1 MLNDKIT
8 VFLTDGEADIFEDAT
23 SEPGVMDV
31 YVRHGDLMIVRK
43 FEYGEVVLSAY
54 AKETWKTV
62 KRS

>member
-8 VFLTDGEADIFEDAT
+8 VFLTDGEADVFEGLT
-23 SEPGVMDV
+23 SEPGVLDV